1 MATSSIMNSSQSVGR
16 YPAGSIAATP
26 RRHAG
31 GVRRR
36 DETPE
41 QFRYRM
47 DSGAVQHG
55 QMPQG
60 VTMPPM
66 AQSPMGGQTRHE
78 RILQARMDGTFD
90 AKVAAY
96 NASHAAAGTG
106 QQLDAAG
113 NPVTLPKAVNPASPI
128 TPPTPT
134 AVTPPAVASAP
145 AAPALNPAQFGAT
158 AAAAAGG
165 GPIAAAVTST
175 ASKAITPPPA
185 PRAPATFDGMTR
197 EQFFGRGM
205 AKYGPTAGVAVY
217 QDPKVQAVAAA
228 QKPQAVTPTVTRN
241 VTPSSPVTPRPI
253 TPSRPGVT
261 PQITATIPSVTHAS
275 PAPTTALTAAPT
287 PKPPT
292 SQAPQAVAPP
302 RLSAAQM
309 QAIKNPQGLSARMN
323 PPGSTEIPLRQDPI
337 AGPIIAAGESIAGP
351 IIAAGESIAGGL
363 RKQAA
368 RNPGGLLAK
377 VGRLTG
383 LTSR

>member
-47 DSGAVQHG
+47 DSGAIQHG

-60 VTMPPM
+60 VTIPPM

-134 AVTPPAVASAP
+134 AVTPPAVASTP

-165 GPIAAAVTST
+165 GPIAAAVTSA
-175 ASKAITPPPA
+175 ASKAVTPPPA
-185 PRAPATFDGMTR
+185 PRAPATFYGMTR

-241 VTPSSPVTPRPI
+241 VTPPSPVTPRPV

-261 PQITATIPSVTHAS
+261 PP
-275 PAPTTALTAAPT
+275 
-287 PKPPT
+287 
-292 SQAPQAVAPP
+292 
-302 RLSAAQM
+302 M
-309 QAIKNPQGLSARMN
+309 M
-323 PPGSTEIPLRQDPI
+323 
-337 AGPIIAAGESIAGP
+337 
-351 IIAAGESIAGGL
+351 
-363 RKQAA
+363 AA
-368 RNPGGLLAK
+368 RPGTSKNIGMPSGRRVPTFSLA
-377 VGRLTG
+377 R
-383 LTSR
+383 

>member
-1 MATSSIMNSSQSVGR
+1 MNSSQSVGR

-175 ASKAITPPPA
+175 ASKAVTPPPA

-261 PQITATIPSVTHAS
+261 PQITATIPSVSHAS
-275 PAPTTALTAAPT
+275 PAPTTAAAKVTPPHLLFTDRAPITAAPSPKGPRAIDSYVSKPGNRSIMTGRT
-287 PKPPT
+287 PA
-292 SQAPQAVAPP
+292 QDAAI
-302 RLSAAQM
+302 SAAEAKKAAAQRLFRTPYLP
-309 QAIKNPQGLSARMN
+309 NRPNTFSLAR
-323 PPGSTEIPLRQDPI
+323 
-337 AGPIIAAGESIAGP
+337 
-351 IIAAGESIAGGL
+351 
-363 RKQAA
+363 
-368 RNPGGLLAK
+368 
-377 VGRLTG
+377 
-383 LTSR
+383 